1 MTEPV
6 IPGTPEP
13 PSPASATPV
22 DAEATPQTWPA
33 VTGSTSSASASA
45 SASATPSVAGPSVVT
60 AVPTSSNAIVAL
72 ILAIIS
78 WAVCPVIAAIVALVF
93 ASMAGKEIQ
102 ASEGRIAGRGLV
114 TAARIVAWI
123 NIGVTAATL
132 VIGLLVVVIIAIASY
147 SSH

>member
-45 SASATPSVAGPSVVT
+45 SATPSVAGPSVVT

-78 WAVCPVIAAIVALVF
+78 WAVCPVVAAIVALVF

>member
-60 AVPTSSNAIVAL
+60 AVPTSSNAI
-72 ILAIIS
+72 
-78 WAVCPVIAAIVALVF
+78 
-93 ASMAGKEIQ
+93 Q

>member
-1 MTEPV
+1 M
-6 IPGTPEP
+6 
-13 PSPASATPV
+13 

-33 VTGSTSSASASA
+33 VTGSTSSASA

-78 WAVCPVIAAIVALVF
+78 WAVCPVVAAIVALVF

-132 VIGLLVVVIIAIASY
+132 QIGLLVVVIIAIASY

>member
-22 DAEATPQTWPA
+22 DAEATPQTWPS
-33 VTGSTSSASASA
+33 VTGSTSSASA

-78 WAVCPVIAAIVALVF
+78 WAVCPVVAAIVALVF

>member
-45 SASATPSVAGPSVVT
+45 SATPSVAGPSVVT

-72 ILAIIS
+72 VLAIIS
-78 WAVCPVIAAIVALVF
+78 WAVCPVVAAIVALVF

>member
-45 SASATPSVAGPSVVT
+45 SATPSVAGPSVVT
-60 AVPTSSNAIVAL
+60 AGPTSSNAIVAL
-72 ILAIIS
+72 ILAISS
-78 WAVCPVIAAIVALVF
+78 WAVCPVVAAIVALVF

>member
-6 IPGTPEP
+6 IPDTPASS
-13 PSPASATPV
+13 SPA
-22 DAEATPQTWPA
+22 DAEATPQMWPTA
-33 VTGSTSSASASA
+33 TGSAVSSSG
-45 SASATPSVAGPSVVT
+45 TPSAVGSTVVS

-72 ILAIIS
+72 ILAVVS

-93 ASMAGKEIQ
+93 ASMAAKEIQ
-102 ASEGRIAGRGLV
+102 ASEGRMGGRGLV

-123 NIGVTAATL
+123 NIGVMAATL

-147 SSH
+147 STN